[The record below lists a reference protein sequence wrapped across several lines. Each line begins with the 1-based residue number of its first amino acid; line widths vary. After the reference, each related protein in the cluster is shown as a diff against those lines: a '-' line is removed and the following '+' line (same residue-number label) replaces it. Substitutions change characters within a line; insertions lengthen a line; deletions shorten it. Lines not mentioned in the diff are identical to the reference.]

1 MANENAFIWQVKSG
15 ADSGAK
21 TGATPAADVQAF
33 NPDSNRIEDGA
44 FINNIAISFRKS
56 TPENEAAATDNNEI
70 QDMGIS
76 GFDISMAGQSGNVNN
91 NVVGNWLNKLI
102 KWVKDGN
109 TTTGYKKGRFGLR
122 LDNIPQFNV
131 VPNANANSLGST
143 YGFFIINPAWEY
155 LGERK
160 DRISWSLTLSLSGD
174 PLNAL

>member
-1 MANENAFIWQVKSG
+1 MANENAAIWEVQSG
-15 ADSGAK
+15 AANGTES
-21 TGATPAADVQAF
+21 TATSTNTQLF
-33 NPDSNRIEDGA
+33 NPDSNKIEDGA
-44 FINNIAISFRKS
+44 FINSIAVSFRKA

-76 GFDISMAGQSGNVNN
+76 GFDISLSGASGNVNN
-91 NVVGNWLNKLI
+91 DVASNWLNKLI

-131 VPNANANSLGST
+131 VPNANANSLGTT
-143 YGFFIINPAWEY
+143 YGFFITNPAWEFV
-155 LGERK
+155 GERK
-160 DRISWSLTLSLSGD
+160 DRITWSLTLSMSGD

>member
-1 MANENAFIWQVKSG
+1 MANENAAIWEVQSG
-15 ADSGAK
+15 AANGLE
-21 TGATPAADVQAF
+21 ATATATHTQLF
-33 NPDSNRIEDGA
+33 NPDSNLIEDGA
-44 FINNIAISFRKS
+44 FLNSIAISFRKA

-76 GFDISMAGQSGNVNN
+76 GFDISMSGASGNVNSD
-91 NVVGNWLNKLI
+91 VAANWLNKLI

-131 VPNANANSLGST
+131 VPNADAGSLGTT
-143 YGFFIINPAWEY
+143 YGFFITNPTWEY
-155 LGERK
+155 VGERK